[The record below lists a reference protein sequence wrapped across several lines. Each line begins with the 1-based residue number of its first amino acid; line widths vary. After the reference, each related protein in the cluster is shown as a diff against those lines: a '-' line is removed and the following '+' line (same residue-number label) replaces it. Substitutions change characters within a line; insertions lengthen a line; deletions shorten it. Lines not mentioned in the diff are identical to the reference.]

1 MCVANIK
8 SIIAVALMIA
18 QRSSCNQ
25 SPLNHYNDP
34 LALRLLVLRRTTLQ
48 LHITPA
54 PWQLCT
60 YSLGQSGHC
69 PGERQKTVFCTNIIS
84 LRINDRTEATRPT
97 SIMFESID
105 RRRRGGVY
113 IVQWSICGV
122 LQICDIN
129 LEGGAGGQSLDWT
142 KRRTIWQ
149 RKQLFDN

>member
-34 LALRLLVLRRTTLQ
+34 LALLLLVPRRTTLQ

-60 YSLGQSGHC
+60 QLRTKWALPRWTPKNGILHKYYISPNQ
-69 PGERQKTVFCTNIIS
+69 RQ
-84 LRINDRTEATRPT
+84 DRGYKADFDYVR
-97 SIMFESID
+97 ID
-105 RRRRGGVY
+105 RSKTAGRRVHCTMVNMRCLTNLRHKSWR
-113 IVQWSICGV
+113 WS
-122 LQICDIN
+122 
-129 LEGGAGGQSLDWT
+129 
-142 KRRTIWQ
+142 RRTIAGLDKAAYYMAKKTII
-149 RKQLFDN
+149 R